1 MDKIFSLVD
10 AAQPA
15 PALAQHDGT
24 NAYIMP
30 PWADSYET
38 WTYPDTQ
45 QTMFEDWIASAVTP
59 PSTAIA
65 SPDMGQN
72 VLLAAATS
80 APHFS
85 FGAYSAAPSLS
96 PPSSALSAGSS
107 PLIANDLALSIA
119 STLQATSAAA
129 TPAASVSPQQQTRM
143 FPGVLTVADY
153 AAALF
158 PEIAAGLSSS
168 LASPE
173 AALEPVAAPK
183 RSASLASLQ
192 LPSTA
197 APDAVDWTADISSLF
212 SGSPAAAAA
221 TRADFEPPK
230 AAASAAPVRAIKKA
244 TKPRS
249 KPKPKAAKPSDHHE
263 ASAAAAVS
271 AAPEFDA
278 SVDLDGLSVEEQRK
292 RRDTEFLASLPP
304 QLALKRRRTSNSKQ
318 KEKILAELMGD
329 SCAQQSDDAAA
340 SCDFAEEEA
349 SPEPSAAADAMA
361 AEPIDEAEEENDAH
375 CQSLDA
381 AALKRK
387 KNTDAA
393 RRSRMRKILRIET
406 LESRVSELETEN
418 SKLSQLVAD
427 MESERAVMAQ
437 RMEEY
442 ERRLAAQAATSPS
455 FAL

>member
-38 WTYPDTQ
+38 WAYPDTQ

-72 VLLAAATS
+72 ALLAATS

-119 STLQATSAAA
+119 STLQATSVAA

-143 FPGVLTVADY
+143 FPRGLTVADY

-212 SGSPAAAAA
+212 SGSPAAATAS
-221 TRADFEPPK
+221 RADIVEPPK
-230 AAASAAPVRAIKKA
+230 TAAAPVCAIKKA
-244 TKPRS
+244 AKPRS
-249 KPKPKAAKPSDHHE
+249 KPKPKAAKPGDHHAAS
-263 ASAAAAVS
+263 ASAAAV
-271 AAPEFDA
+271 AAASEFDA
-278 SVDLDGLSVEEQRK
+278 SVDPDGLSVEEQRK

-304 QLALKRRRTSNSKQ
+304 QLALKRRRTSSSKQ

-329 SCAQQSDDAAA
+329 GSAQQSDDAAA

-349 SPEPSAAADAMA
+349 SPEPVAAADAMA
-361 AEPIDEAEEENDAH
+361 AEPIEEAAEEDAH
-375 CQSLDA
+375 SQSLDA

-455 FAL
+455 FVL

>member
-15 PALAQHDGT
+15 PALSQHDGT

-72 VLLAAATS
+72 ALLAAATS

-85 FGAYSAAPSLS
+85 FSAYSAAPSLS

-212 SGSPAAAAA
+212 SGSPATATA
-221 TRADFEPPK
+221 TRADFVEPPK
-230 AAASAAPVRAIKKA
+230 TAAAPVRAIKKA
-244 TKPRS
+244 TKPKS
-249 KPKPKAAKPSDHHE
+249 KPKSKAAKPSDHHA
-263 ASAAAAVS
+263 ASAAAAAS
-271 AAPEFDA
+271 EFDA

-329 SCAQQSDDAAA
+329 SCAQQSDDAAT
-340 SCDFAEEEA
+340 SCDFAEEDA
-349 SPEPSAAADAMA
+349 SPESAAADAMA